1 MTFAPFLEKVEQ
13 GQDLSAAEA
22 RAAFDFIFEGGVSNE
37 DLSAFLLAL
46 CQKGEAVDELKG
58 AVASMKSRMI
68 PIKAPPD
75 AMDIVGTGG
84 DLRYTLNISTAVA
97 FVIAACGVPVAKHG
111 NRAATSMSGSSDML
125 AALGIHVQPDLGLVD
140 RCLTEA
146 NMCFLYAPRH
156 HPAMKHVAEVRRK
169 LGVRTIFN
177 LLGPL
182 TNPANV
188 RRHLIGV
195 FEREYLGPMAEVL
208 KENDSEAAWFACG
221 QDGMDEIT
229 TTAASDIVELRHGN
243 VRHFTIKPE
252 QFGIRRAHPD
262 DLKGGDAMDNAAA
275 LRKLLDGQDGP
286 YRDIVLMNA
295 GAALVVADK
304 ATDIRQGIPIAADAI
319 DNGGGRRVLDTLV
332 RLTNETG
339 I

>member
-1 MTFAPFLEKVEQ
+1 MSFAPFLEKVEQ
-13 GQDLSAAEA
+13 GKDLSVAEA
-22 RAAFDFIFEGGVSNE
+22 QAAFDLIFEGGVANG

-46 CQKGEAVDELKG
+46 CQKGEAVEELKG

-68 PIKAPPD
+68 PVQAPPG

-84 DLRYTLNISTAVA
+84 DLRHTLNISTAVA
-97 FVIAACGVPVAKHG
+97 FVVAACGIPVAKHG

-125 AALGIHVQPDLGLVD
+125 AALGIHIQPDLGLVE
-140 RCLTEA
+140 RCLAEA

-156 HPAMKHVAEVRRK
+156 HPAMKHVAEVRRQ

-182 TNPANV
+182 TNPAGV
-188 RRHLIGV
+188 KRHLIGV
-195 FEREYLGPMAEVL
+195 FEREWLGPMADVL
-208 KENDSEAAWFACG
+208 RSNGGEAAWLACG

-229 TTAASDIVELRHGN
+229 TTAPTDIVEMRRGN
-243 VRHFTIKPE
+243 VRHFVVKPE
-252 QFGIRRAHPD
+252 QMGLRRAHPD
-262 DLKGGDAMDNAAA
+262 DLKGGDALDNANA
-275 LRKLLDGQDGP
+275 LRRLLDGQTGP

-304 ATDIRQGIPIAADAI
+304 AGSIQHALPIAADAV
-319 DNGGGRRVLDTLV
+319 DSGGARRVLDKLV
-332 RLTNETG
+332 QLTNETG